1 MSVRL
6 LMLVLMFVLTSAHAD
21 PAAEGTAASAN
32 PVVIL
37 DTTEGKI
44 TIELAAREAPVSVA
58 NFLDY
63 VKAGFYNGT
72 IFHRVIPNFM
82 IQGGGFT
89 ADMGQKEAKA
99 TIKNEAGNG
108 LKNLRGTVAMAR
120 RADPDS
126 ASSQFFINLTGNDF
140 LDHQSESPSG
150 YGYAVFGHVTAG
162 MEVVDKIAA
171 TTTTSVGPMSDVPA
185 QAIIINS
192 ATLVAPK

>member
-1 MSVRL
+1 MSIRVLFL
-6 LMLVLMFVLTSAHAD
+6 LLCLTCITAFAADDAATPPRVLLETS
-21 PAAEGTAASAN
+21 
-32 PVVIL
+32 
-37 DTTEGKI
+37 EGKI
-44 TIELAAREAPVSVA
+44 TIELAAKEAPLSVA

-89 ADMGQKEAKA
+89 ADMGQKE
-99 TIKNEAGNG
+99 TRGNLKNEADNG

-120 RADPDS
+120 RAEPDS
-126 ASSQFFINLTGNDF
+126 ATAQFFINLTGNDF
-140 LDHQSESPSG
+140 LDHQNNTPAG
-150 YGYAVFGHVTAG
+150 YGYAVFGHVTEG

-185 QAIIINS
+185 QPIVIKS
-192 ATLVAPK
+192 ATLLTP